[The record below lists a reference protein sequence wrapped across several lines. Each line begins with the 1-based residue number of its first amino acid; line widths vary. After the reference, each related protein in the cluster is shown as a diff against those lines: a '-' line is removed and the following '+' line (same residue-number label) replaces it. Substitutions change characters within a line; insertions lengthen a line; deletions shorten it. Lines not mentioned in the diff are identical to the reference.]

1 MELVNLEKLLKE
13 KLSELS
19 YELVNLSL
27 NVVKGEKT
35 LVVVVDRVEPIDM
48 DAIVDLSHKLN
59 EYIDEIDPIEGGY
72 TLDISSLGAEKP
84 LKVGNLKDYIGS
96 YIHLHMINPVD
107 GYNIIEGELESVDEN
122 TLSLSY
128 KVKTRVKHLSC
139 ELKNIYKIR
148 LAIKF

>member
-1 MELVNLEKLLKE
+1 MDLELIKSIIEPRLN
-13 KLSELS
+13 ELG
-19 YELVNLSL
+19 YELYSL
-27 NVVKGEKT
+27 KNRREGKDIILEVI
-35 LVVVVDRVEPIDM
+35 VDRVSPINM
-48 DAIVDLSHKLN
+48 DDILN
-59 EYIDEIDPIEGGY
+59 VTNEINILLDEKDPIEEAY
-72 TLDISSLGAEKP
+72 VLDISSLGAEKP
-84 LKVGNLKDYIGS
+84 LKVENLKDYIGS

-128 KVKTRVKHLSC
+128 RVKTRVKHLSC

>member
-1 MELVNLEKLLKE
+1 MDLELIKSIIEPRLN
-13 KLSELS
+13 ELG
-19 YELVNLSL
+19 YELYSL
-27 NVVKGEKT
+27 KNRREGKDIILEVI
-35 LVVVVDRVEPIDM
+35 VDRVSPINM
-48 DAIVDLSHKLN
+48 DDILN
-59 EYIDEIDPIEGGY
+59 VTNEINTLLDEKDPIEEAY
-72 TLDISSLGAEKP
+72 VLDISSLGAEKP
-84 LKVGNLKDYIGS
+84 LKVENLKDYIGS

>member
-1 MELVNLEKLLKE
+1 MDLELIKSIIEPRLN
-13 KLSELS
+13 ELG
-19 YELVNLSL
+19 YELYSL
-27 NVVKGEKT
+27 KNRREGKDIILEVI
-35 LVVVVDRVEPIDM
+35 VDRVSPINM
-48 DAIVDLSHKLN
+48 DDILN
-59 EYIDEIDPIEGGY
+59 VTNEINTLLDEKDPIEEAY
-72 TLDISSLGAEKP
+72 VLDISSLGAEKP
-84 LKVGNLKDYIGS
+84 LKVENLKDYIGS

-128 KVKTRVKHLSC
+128 RVKTRVKHLSC

>member
-1 MELVNLEKLLKE
+1 MDLELIKSIIEPRLN
-13 KLSELS
+13 ELG
-19 YELVNLSL
+19 YELYSL
-27 NVVKGEKT
+27 KNRREGKDIILEVI
-35 LVVVVDRVEPIDM
+35 VDRVSPINM
-48 DAIVDLSHKLN
+48 DDILN
-59 EYIDEIDPIEGGY
+59 VTNEINTLLDEKDPIEEAY
-72 TLDISSLGAEKP
+72 VLDISSLGAEKP

>member
-1 MELVNLEKLLKE
+1 MDLELIKSIIEPRLN
-13 KLSELS
+13 ELG
-19 YELVNLSL
+19 YELYSL
-27 NVVKGEKT
+27 KNRREGKDIILEVI
-35 LVVVVDRVEPIDM
+35 VDRVSPINM
-48 DAIVDLSHKLN
+48 DDILN
-59 EYIDEIDPIEGGY
+59 VTNEINTLLDEKDPIEEAY
-72 TLDISSLGAEKP
+72 VLDISSLGAEKP

-128 KVKTRVKHLSC
+128 RVKTRVKHLSC